1 MRETRMVTVYPI
13 LHASAALN
21 YLEFPE
27 NKLLAESH
35 SGMLTLHGLVEQ
47 PNRRALLNS
56 IARLHTETLPQLR
69 NELASS
75 VKDAD
80 NAIPQALVVLAQKML
95 KKHNAL
101 EELQLDVRKDFIK
114 AKTDMREVIE
124 GYFFG
129 DADVYE
135 ILAAAR
141 TTGRRRRWDELK
153 AKVKSTRSALQ
164 LLDRNA
170 GSKGRGLEMLA
181 VALPAETLGDYDV
194 LVELLRAKIE
204 ELRKAVLV
212 LVVDRISK
220 LHACDSSAAKP
231 LLLQTVYDNFLS
243 SPLQK
248 RADEFWVASQKPL
261 DLQSN
266 EPEKYL
272 TKLIQKVRAPP
283 GPARSTAIGFLID
296 ASSPRPHPHSP

>member
-1 MRETRMVTVYPI
+1 MGRERPVGADEIERIMRETRMVTVYPI

-170 GSKGRGLEMLA
+170 GSKAAGSSCSRSRCRPKRLA
-181 VALPAETLGDYDV
+181 TTTCSLSCCAPRSRSCARPCSSSSSTGFQSCT
-194 LVELLRAKIE
+194 RATAARRSRCCCK
-204 ELRKAVLV
+204 R
-212 LVVDRISK
+212 STTT
-220 LHACDSSAAKP
+220 SSAARSRSAP
-231 LLLQTVYDNFLS
+231 TNFGSRLRSLS
-243 SPLQK
+243 TCKATSP
-248 RADEFWVASQKPL
+248 
-261 DLQSN
+261 
-266 EPEKYL
+266 
-272 TKLIQKVRAPP
+272 
-283 GPARSTAIGFLID
+283 RST
-296 ASSPRPHPHSP
+296 